1 MRSAANCGR
10 RGKPLSPCNASIV
23 CLTTLRS
30 EELGRWPTQQ
40 ASLFLVN
47 IWQISTALS
56 PTFGGFLTSRILNG
70 LSTAG
75 GSVTL
80 VCTKLVAIGI
90 S

>member
-1 MRSAANCGR
+1 MHSAASCGR
-10 RGKPLSPCNASIV
+10 HGKSISSCNANFV
-23 CLTTLRS
+23 FLTFLRS
-30 EELGRWPTQQ
+30 EEIGRWPTQQ

-80 VCTKLVAIGI
+80 VCDKLRPVNL